1 MPYNFE
7 EDPDEDE
14 NQQEFGEFE
23 EFPLRNV
30 PGQFSNLY
38 NDLSILIDAVGNMME
53 ENWDDRVKEVG
64 DRVVVWDGSSL
75 ITIEG
80 EPAYINEE
88 PFTTSKYMIVAAV
101 DQKTRMVSCVSD
113 DDDVF
118 DIEYLQD
125 IVVIDLPTKQKYRVS
140 SDHVKLYD
148 ENE

>member
-7 EDPDEDE
+7 EDPEEEE
-14 NQQEFGEFE
+14 NQEEFE
-23 EFPLRNV
+23 QFPLRNM
-30 PGQFSNLY
+30 PGQFSNFF
-38 NDLSILIDAVGNMME
+38 NDLSALADAINSVIE

-75 ITIEG
+75 ISIEG
-80 EPAYINEE
+80 ESAYINEE

-113 DDDVF
+113 VEDDVF

-125 IVVIDLPTKQKYRVS
+125 LVVIDLPTKQKYRVS
-140 SDHVKLYD
+140 SDHVKIYD